1 MKHKWYFLLLALVL
15 FVQCNNNKAQEPVR
29 IGIAWRSVAD
39 SASYATVSRAIE
51 EAGGIPV
58 ILGQVKMAA
67 FEYDDYKLSDAYL
80 DQNEVLLQEYADLVK
95 NEPENGFAGCNA
107 AQVVEGMDAVIFS
120 GGQDIAPTLFRVPE
134 PWHGLEEE
142 KNFNATRDISEY
154 LTMAYC
160 LDQDIPLLG
169 LCRGMQMLGVVSG
182 ASLIQ
187 DIPAYYEQ
195 MGLPY
200 NYNHRQKAVPGVR
213 RDYMPHDVLV
223 LTHDSW
229 IYKIAQTDTIHK
241 VPSWHHQAV
250 AGLDS
255 TALKMTASFQEG
267 GIVINEAIERTDQHF
282 ALGVQFHPEVAV
294 RKHLEGA
301 GNASDYMDY
310 EAALA
315 YFRTLVQE
323 ARATRD
329 SRRK

>member
-1 MKHKWYFLLLALVL
+1 MKHNWYLILLALL
-15 FVQCNNNKAQEPVR
+15 FVQCNNKKAEEPVR

-39 SASYATVSRAIE
+39 STSYGIVSRAIE
-51 EAGGIPV
+51 EAGGVPV
-58 ILGQVKMAA
+58 VLDQAK
-67 FEYDDYKLSDAYL
+67 EYALEYEGYKLSDACL
-80 DQNEVLLQEYADLVK
+80 DENDVLIQEYADLVK
-95 NEPENGFAGCNA
+95 NEPQNGFNNCNA
-107 AQVVEGMDAVIFS
+107 AEVVDGVDAVVFT

-187 DIPAYYEQ
+187 DIPVYYAQ
-195 MGLPY
+195 KGIRY
-200 NYNHRQKAVPGVR
+200 DFDHRQPAVPGIR
-213 RDYMPHDVLV
+213 RDYKPHDVVV

-229 IYKIAQTDTIHK
+229 MYKIAQTDTIHK
-241 VPSWHHQAV
+241 VPSWHHQSV
-250 AGLDS
+250 GPLDS
-255 TALKMTASFQEG
+255 TALRLTASFLEEG
-267 GIVINEAIERTDQHF
+267 IEIYEGIERTDQHF
-282 ALGVQFHPEVAV
+282 AFGVQFHPEVAV
-294 RKHLEGA
+294 NKYLEGA
-301 GNASDYMDY
+301 DNASDYMDY
-310 EAALA
+310 ESALA
-315 YFRTLVQE
+315 YFRVLVQE

>member
-1 MKHKWYFLLLALVL
+1 MKNRCYLLLLALL
-15 FVQCNNNKAQEPVR
+15 FIQCNNKKAEEPVR

-39 SASYATVSRAIE
+39 STSYGIVTRAIE
-51 EAGGIPV
+51 EAGGVPV
-58 ILGQVKMAA
+58 ILDQVK
-67 FEYDDYKLSDAYL
+67 EYALEYNDYKLSDDYL
-80 DQNEVLLQEYADLVK
+80 DQNEVLIQEYADLVK
-95 NEPENGFAGCNA
+95 NEPKNDFNNCNA
-107 AQVVEGMDAVIFS
+107 AEVVAGVDAVVFT

-160 LDQDIPLLG
+160 LAHDIPLLG

-187 DIPAYYEQ
+187 DIPVYYAQ
-195 MGLPY
+195 KGIPY
-200 NYNHRQKAVPGVR
+200 DFDHRQPAVLGIR
-213 RDYMPHDVLV
+213 RDYNPHDVVV

-241 VPSWHHQAV
+241 VPSWHHQSV
-250 AGLDS
+250 AALDS
-255 TALKMTASFQEG
+255 TNLKLTAAFLEEG
-267 GIVINEAIERTDQHF
+267 MEIHEAFERTDQHF
-282 ALGVQFHPEVAV
+282 AVGVQYHPEVAV
-294 RKHLEGA
+294 KKHLEGA
-301 GNASDYMDY
+301 DNASDYMDY
-310 EAALA
+310 DAALA

>member
-1 MKHKWYFLLLALVL
+1 MKHKWDLLLLVFL
-15 FVQCNNNKAQEPVR
+15 FVQCDFKKAQEPVR

-39 SASYATVSRAIE
+39 STSYGIVSRAIE
-51 EAGGIPV
+51 EAGGVPV
-58 ILGQVKMAA
+58 ILDQVK
-67 FEYDDYKLSDAYL
+67 EYALEYEGYKLSDDYL
-80 DQNEVLLQEYADLVK
+80 DENDVLIQEYANLVK
-95 NEPENGFAGCNA
+95 KEPQNGFSNCNA
-107 AQVVEGMDAVIFS
+107 AEVVADVDAVVFT

-187 DIPAYYEQ
+187 DIPVYYAQ
-195 MGLPY
+195 KGLSY
-200 NYNHRQKAVPGVR
+200 HFDHRQPAVPGIR
-213 RDYMPHDVLV
+213 RDYKPHDVVV

-229 IYKIAQTDTIHK
+229 MYKIAQADTIHN
-241 VPSWHHQAV
+241 VPSWHHQSV
-250 AGLDS
+250 GPLDS
-255 TALKMTASFQEG
+255 TALKLTASFLDEG
-267 GIVINEAIERTDQHF
+267 MEIHEALERTDQHF
-282 ALGVQFHPEVAV
+282 AVGVQFHPEVAV
-294 RKHLEGA
+294 NKHMEGA
-301 GNASDYMDY
+301 DNASDYMDY
-310 EAALA
+310 ESALA
-315 YFRTLVQE
+315 YFRALVQE

>member
-1 MKHKWYFLLLALVL
+1 MKHNWYLILLALL
-15 FVQCNNNKAQEPVR
+15 FVQCNNKKAEEPVR

-39 SASYATVSRAIE
+39 STSYGIVSRAIE
-51 EAGGIPV
+51 EAGGVPV
-58 ILGQVKMAA
+58 VLDQAK
-67 FEYDDYKLSDAYL
+67 EYALEYEGHKLSDACL
-80 DQNEVLLQEYADLVK
+80 DENDVLIQEYADLVK
-95 NEPENGFAGCNA
+95 NEPKNGFNNCNA
-107 AQVVEGMDAVIFS
+107 AEVVDGVDAVVFT

-187 DIPAYYEQ
+187 DIPVYYAQ
-195 MGLPY
+195 KGIRY
-200 NYNHRQKAVPGVR
+200 DFDHRQPAVPGIR
-213 RDYMPHDVLV
+213 RDYKPHDVVV

-229 IYKIAQTDTIHK
+229 MYKIAQTDTIHK
-241 VPSWHHQAV
+241 VPSWHHQSV
-250 AGLDS
+250 GPLDS
-255 TALKMTASFQEG
+255 TALRLTASFLEEG
-267 GIVINEAIERTDQHF
+267 IEIYEGIERTDQHF
-282 ALGVQFHPEVAV
+282 AVGVQFHPEVAV
-294 RKHLEGA
+294 NKHLEGA
-301 GNASDYMDY
+301 DNASDYMDY
-310 EAALA
+310 ESALA
-315 YFRTLVQE
+315 YFRALVQE

>member
-1 MKHKWYFLLLALVL
+1 MKHNWYLILLALL
-15 FVQCNNNKAQEPVR
+15 FVQCNNKKAEEPVR

-39 SASYATVSRAIE
+39 STSYGIVSRAIE
-51 EAGGIPV
+51 EAGGVPV
-58 ILGQVKMAA
+58 VLDQAK
-67 FEYDDYKLSDAYL
+67 EYALEYEGYKLSDACL
-80 DQNEVLLQEYADLVK
+80 DENDVLIQEYADLVK
-95 NEPENGFAGCNA
+95 NEPKNGFNNCNA
-107 AQVVEGMDAVIFS
+107 AEVVDGVDAVVFT

-187 DIPAYYEQ
+187 DIPVYYAQ
-195 MGLPY
+195 KGIRY
-200 NYNHRQKAVPGVR
+200 DFDHRQPAVPGIR
-213 RDYMPHDVLV
+213 RDYKPHDVVV

-229 IYKIAQTDTIHK
+229 MYKIAQTDTIHK
-241 VPSWHHQAV
+241 VPSWHHQSV
-250 AGLDS
+250 GPLDS
-255 TALKMTASFQEG
+255 TALRITASFLEEG
-267 GIVINEAIERTDQHF
+267 IEIYEGIERTDQHF
-282 ALGVQFHPEVAV
+282 AVGVQFHPEVAV
-294 RKHLEGA
+294 NKYLEGA
-301 GNASDYMDY
+301 DNASDYMDY
-310 EAALA
+310 ESALA
-315 YFRTLVQE
+315 YFRVLVQE

>member
-1 MKHKWYFLLLALVL
+1 MKHKWHLLLLVIL
-15 FVQCNNNKAQEPVR
+15 FVQCNNKKAQEPVR

-39 SASYATVSRAIE
+39 STSYGIVSRAIE
-51 EAGGIPV
+51 EAGGVPV
-58 ILGQVKMAA
+58 ILDQVK
-67 FEYDDYKLSDAYL
+67 EYALEYEGYKLSDDYL
-80 DQNEVLLQEYADLVK
+80 DENDVLIQEYANLVK
-95 NEPENGFAGCNA
+95 KEPQNGFSNCNA
-107 AQVVEGMDAVIFS
+107 AEVVAGVDAVVFT

-187 DIPAYYEQ
+187 DIPVYYAQ
-195 MGLPY
+195 KGLSY
-200 NYNHRQKAVPGVR
+200 HFDHRQSAVPGIR
-213 RDYMPHDVLV
+213 RDYKPHDVVV

-229 IYKIAQTDTIHK
+229 MYKIAQADTIHN
-241 VPSWHHQAV
+241 VPSWHHQSV
-250 AGLDS
+250 GPLDS
-255 TALKMTASFQEG
+255 TALKLTASFLDEG
-267 GIVINEAIERTDQHF
+267 MEIHEGLERTDQHF
-282 ALGVQFHPEVAV
+282 AVGVQFHPEVAV
-294 RKHLEGA
+294 NKHMEGA
-301 GNASDYMDY
+301 DNASDYMDY
-310 EAALA
+310 ESALA
-315 YFRTLVQE
+315 YFRVLVQE

>member
-1 MKHKWYFLLLALVL
+1 MKHKWDLLLLVFL
-15 FVQCNNNKAQEPVR
+15 FVQCDFKKAQEPVR

-39 SASYATVSRAIE
+39 STSYGIVSRAIE
-51 EAGGIPV
+51 EAGGVPV
-58 ILGQVKMAA
+58 ILDQVK
-67 FEYDDYKLSDAYL
+67 EYALEYEGYKLSDDYL
-80 DQNEVLLQEYADLVK
+80 DENDVLIQEYANLVK
-95 NEPENGFAGCNA
+95 KEPQNGFSNCNA
-107 AQVVEGMDAVIFS
+107 AEVVADVDAVVFT

-187 DIPAYYEQ
+187 DIPVYYAQ
-195 MGLPY
+195 KGLSY
-200 NYNHRQKAVPGVR
+200 HFDHRQPAVPGIR
-213 RDYMPHDVLV
+213 RDYKPHDVVV

-229 IYKIAQTDTIHK
+229 MYKIAQADTIHN
-241 VPSWHHQAV
+241 VPSWHHQSV
-250 AGLDS
+250 GPLDS
-255 TALKMTASFQEG
+255 TALKLTASFLDEG
-267 GIVINEAIERTDQHF
+267 MEIHEALERTDQHF
-282 ALGVQFHPEVAV
+282 AVGVQFHPEVAV
-294 RKHLEGA
+294 NKHMEGA
-301 GNASDYMDY
+301 DNASDYMDY
-310 EAALA
+310 ESALA
-315 YFRTLVQE
+315 YFRVLVQE